1 MDVLGAR
8 VNFCCHSD
16 VAIKGEIKKKK
27 KNPAYVP
34 VLNSIRNFWVIVKTF
49 LEIRI
54 HSEKGRLYF
63 QHYLMSC
70 YVRLPL
76 IR

>member
-27 KNPAYVP
+27 RKNPAY
-34 VLNSIRNFWVIVKTF
+34 LCASIELHPKS
-49 LEIRI
+49 LS
-54 HSEKGRLYF
+54 H
-63 QHYLMSC
+63 C
-70 YVRLPL
+70 
-76 IR
+76 

>member
-27 KNPAYVP
+27 
-34 VLNSIRNFWVIVKTF
+34 RT
-49 LEIRI
+49 
-54 HSEKGRLYF
+54 
-63 QHYLMSC
+63 QLMC
-70 YVRLPL
+70 QY
-76 IR
+76 